1 MSLSNE
7 ENLPVFNRCG
17 VMALVAAYLNFL
29 SQMISSPP
37 FCQYVSKVGEVP
49 RFLLLLLLPASDG
62 SAFSGDRAEEHE
74 GAVPAAR
81 ARLQGQMSVS
91 LHAVRLL
98 WRTLTLEKVLLD
110 LLQAPHLSADANS

>member
-37 FCQYVSKVGEVP
+37 FCQHVSKVGEVP
-49 RFLLLLLLPASDG
+49 RFLLLLLPASDG

-81 ARLQGQMSVS
+81 ARLQRQVSVS

-98 WRTLTLEKVLLD
+98 WRTLTLEEVLLD
-110 LLQAPHLSADANS
+110 LLQAPHLSSDANS